1 MHVDRMFKNCRWARM
16 SDGHYCLVR
25 DLGLVKGGKGLRHHE
40 VVVDLSLRGIRTLA
54 KQGAIA
60 FAAKAAAKLEQRTG
74 ESKWSALLRLGAR
87 EPQ

>member
-1 MHVDRMFKNCRWARM
+1 MFKGCRWARM

-40 VVVDLSLRGIRTLA
+40 VVVDLSLRGLKALA
-54 KQGAIA
+54 QQGVTAL
-60 FAAKAAAKLEQRTG
+60 AAKAAARLEPRTG
-74 ESKWSALLRLGAR
+74 ASKWAALLRLGMR